1 MFTPRIRGAG
11 HFRIQYASMNPGDV
25 ILYDAAQSLWLRFE
39 HPIAVIQVHQLDE
52 VLPTLRQVEKRLSQ
66 EQLYAVGFISYEAA
80 PAFDPAYRVRPAD
93 PDFPLLWFGLYPH
106 ATPFDLDASPWPSY
120 HIGEWTPSVSRQQ
133 YNQAIASIK
142 EAIARGETYQVNY
155 TLRLH
160 APFSGDAWGLFRQI
174 AHTQRARYAA
184 YLDLGRFI
192 VCSASPELFFTRK
205 DDRLS
210 CRPMKG
216 TAGRGLLLEDD
227 QAQAEWLYHSE
238 KNRAENV
245 MIVDMIRNDL
255 GRIAEIGSVQ
265 TTRLF
270 EVERYPTVWQMTST
284 VEARSRANL
293 SEIMRAL
300 FPCAS
305 ITGAPKVRTTHFIA
319 ELETTPRR
327 IYTGCIG
334 FVSPQRRAQF
344 NVAIRSVLLDRQSG
358 VAEYGVGGGIVWDS
372 TSAEEY
378 EECQIKARLLTQPQP
393 EFCLLETLL
402 WTPQM
407 GYFLLEEHLHR
418 LSASAEYFVFPLQ
431 RKIIEQRL
439 DETAAALPPLAHKVR
454 LLLNQHGEVTCQAA
468 PLDRSAHEPARLKL
482 AAQPVSSRNIF
493 LYHKTTH
500 RQVYEQARAAC
511 GDCSDVLL
519 WNEHGELTESDTAN
533 LVVRLDGRLVT
544 PPVSCGLLPGVF
556 RQWLLDRGEI
566 EEQIVRLEDL
576 SRCEE
581 IYLINSVRKWRR
593 ALLV

>member
-1 MFTPRIRGAG
+1 
-11 HFRIQYASMNPGDV
+11 MNPGEV
-25 ILYDAAQSLWLRFE
+25 ILYDAAHSHWLHFE
-39 HPIAVIQVHQLDE
+39 HPIAVTQAHGLDE
-52 VLPTLRQVEKRLSQ
+52 ILPALRQIEKRLSQ
-66 EQLYAVGFISYEAA
+66 ERLYAVGFISYEAA
-80 PAFDPAYRVRPAD
+80 PAFDPAFRVRPAD

-106 ATPFDLDASPWPSY
+106 AAPFDLDASPWSNY
-120 HIGEWTPSVSRQQ
+120 HVGAWTPSISRQQ
-133 YNQAIASIK
+133 YDQAIASIK

-160 APFSGDAWGLFRQI
+160 APFSGEAWGLFRQMVQ
-174 AHTQRARYAA
+174 TQRARYAA
-184 YLDLGRFI
+184 YLDLGRFV
-192 VCSASPELFFTRK
+192 VCSASPELFFTSE
-205 DDRLS
+205 DGRLT

-227 QAQAEWLYHSE
+227 QTQADWLYHSE

-284 VEARSRANL
+284 VEARSRSSL

-305 ITGAPKVRTTHFIA
+305 ITGAPKVRTTHIIA
-319 ELETTPRR
+319 DLETTPRR

-334 FVSPQRRAQF
+334 FISPQRRAQF
-344 NVAIRSVLLDRQSG
+344 NVAIRSVLLDRKSG

-372 TSAEEY
+372 TSVEEY

-393 EFCLLETLL
+393 EFCLLESLL
-402 WTPQM
+402 WTPQE
-407 GYFLLEEHLHR
+407 GYFLLQEHLRR
-418 LSASAEYFVFPLQ
+418 LSASAEYFGFLLQ
-431 RKIIEQRL
+431 QQIIEQRL
-439 DETAAALPPLAHKVR
+439 SEIAVTLPPLAHKVR
-454 LLLNQHGEVTCQAA
+454 LLLDRYGEATCQAA
-468 PLDRSAHEPARLKL
+468 PLDQTTPQHGSTEPARLKL
-482 AAQPVSSRNIF
+482 AEQPVPSRNIF

-500 RQVYEQARAAC
+500 RQIYEQARATC

-519 WNEHGELTESDTAN
+519 WNERGELTESDTAN
-533 LVVRLDGRLVT
+533 LVVHLDGRLVT

-556 RQWLLDRGEI
+556 RQRLLERGELFERI
-566 EEQIVRLEDL
+566 LRLEDL

-593 ALLV
+593 AILI